1 MLGNKNFYKKCK
13 NQQLFTKKDFFF
25 FFNFSKISCSKHK
38 GISLNLRS
46 TYALNALQKLM
57 KKDFF
62 LAIDATTQ
70 SSNKE
75 ANEKEIK
82 IK

>member
-1 MLGNKNFYKKCK
+1 MRYL
-13 NQQLFTKKDFFF
+13 
-25 FFNFSKISCSKHK
+25 CSKCTAK
-38 GISLNLRS
+38 
-46 TYALNALQKLM
+46 TYEQ
-57 KKDFF
+57 KDFF

-82 IK
+82 KNYLSVK

>member
-1 MLGNKNFYKKCK
+1 MQKSTTFHKERL
-13 NQQLFTKKDFFF
+13 LFL
-25 FFNFSKISCSKHK
+25 FNFSKISCNKHK
-38 GISLNLRS
+38 GILLNLRA

-62 LAIDATTQ
+62 LAIDAATQ

-75 ANEKEIK
+75 ENEKEIYIIIFYLSAK
-82 IK
+82 

>member
-1 MLGNKNFYKKCK
+1 MQKSATF
-13 NQQLFTKKDFFF
+13 QQERLLCLFE
-25 FFNFSKISCSKHK
+25 FSKISCSKHK
-38 GISLNLRS
+38 GISLNLRA

-62 LAIDATTQ
+62 RALDATTQ

-75 ANEKEIK
+75 ENEKRYIFYF
-82 IK
+82 I

>member
-1 MLGNKNFYKKCK
+1 
-13 NQQLFTKKDFFF
+13 
-25 FFNFSKISCSKHK
+25 
-38 GISLNLRS
+38 
-46 TYALNALQKLM
+46 M

-75 ANEKEIK
+75 KNEKEI
-82 IK
+82 ILFIYLSA